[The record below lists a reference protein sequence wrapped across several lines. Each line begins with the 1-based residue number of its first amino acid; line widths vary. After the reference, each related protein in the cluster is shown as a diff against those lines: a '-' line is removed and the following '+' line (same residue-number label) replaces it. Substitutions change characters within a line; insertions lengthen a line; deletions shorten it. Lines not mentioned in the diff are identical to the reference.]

1 MKLKKTMNIFIISS
15 VISLITIA
23 YISSAYIKNK
33 CPQNVPYGLF
43 LIFIPLLYGIFGVI
57 NYYVIN
63 KYGIKYSFV
72 IGMIFGLLLSLI
84 GRFKLNLPQQLFNFT
99 KKTEY
104 KVHIYAIILYACI
117 FQFIITPLTQ
127 YII

>member
-33 CPQNVPYGLF
+33 CPSNIPYGLF